1 MTAIP
6 YLWLKAAHVA
16 CVLVF
21 IGGLFAQSLAVGAGG
36 RGDASTLALLSR
48 WDGRVTVPA
57 MLLVW
62 LSGALLG
69 AQGAWFGSHWLWA
82 KLVVVVALTGLH
94 GIQSG
99 RLRRLRRGA
108 AGQSST
114 MPLASP
120 AMVASGV
127 VVIALLVVAKPF

>member
-1 MTAIP
+1 MIP

-21 IGGLFAQSLAVGAGG
+21 VGGLFSQSLAVAAGS
-36 RGDASTLALLSR
+36 RGDAEMVAR

-62 LSGALLG
+62 LSGALL
-69 AQGAWFGSHWLWA
+69 AVEGAWSTSHWLWV

-94 GIQSG
+94 GVQSG
-99 RLRRLRRGA
+99 RLRRLRNG
-108 AGQSST
+108 AGQQGDTRSFSS
-114 MPLASP
+114 M
-120 AMVASGV
+120 GV
-127 VVIALLVVAKPF
+127 VALAVALIAILVVAKPF